1 VRGTATIEW
10 EASPA
15 GDVIADAVVALV
27 MQAQSSAASIRLTS
41 KPCRHPRDTDDEDEQ
56 AQKKRREVDGSSST
70 ESRLRFIFF
79 TLKDQFENVDV
90 VYEGN
95 KAVYE
100 IRTDSGLE
108 AGFLDEEGMLVCTA
122 SVEFDDGSGANAEIS
137 VECKDEKFAAN
148 VQACLRNVA
157 ATMTPIQV

>member
-1 VRGTATIEW
+1 
-10 EASPA
+10 
-15 GDVIADAVVALV
+15 
-27 MQAQSSAASIRLTS
+27 
-41 KPCRHPRDTDDEDEQ
+41 
-56 AQKKRREVDGSSST
+56 
-70 ESRLRFIFF
+70 
-79 TLKDQFENVDV
+79 

-108 AGFLDEEGMLVCTA
+108 AGSLDEEGTLVCTA
-122 SVEFDDGSGANAEIS
+122 SVEFDDGSRVNAEIS

-157 ATMTPIQV
+157 ATMTPIDV